1 MNEVSRTSIRFVLV
15 QSIKNAAR
23 ISTHA
28 ESHLC
33 CNRNANNPK
42 TRRRE
47 TASRNCSPPGVGD
60 KAAASTTLLQYLA

>member
-15 QSIKNAAR
+15 QRIKNAAR

-42 TRRRE
+42 T
-47 TASRNCSPPGVGD
+47 T
-60 KAAASTTLLQYLA
+60 